1 MVKSGREA
9 LSGRVGVRICGT
21 EYSVWAAEFGQG
33 IRFQRKSEICTGGG
47 RCVLEFNQ

>member
-9 LSGRVGVRICGT
+9 LSGRVGARICGT

-33 IRFQRKSEICTGGG
+33 IRFQRKSEICTGGE